1 MYNIIRFIALLLA
14 VITTVAVADEAT
26 TNALVTITNPK
37 VNQML
42 IPSQQL
48 ILQYTINGVSSNG
61 TNRPNPT
68 PNYPSSLD
76 VYFKWS
82 QNNQNIQF
90 KAASGLTTDA
100 MAGGSSKV
108 YNHRWKL
115 PNCHFFRRYMP
126 SEWSYSLVF
135 DPQYPDPA
143 ANNMSKPAHAPLVPL
158 GPKQSQ
164 LTIPIAILFNATAM
178 ADSRHKGC

>member
-1 MYNIIRFIALLLA
+1 MYKIVHYITLVLA
-14 VITTVAVADEAT
+14 VIAVAVADEAT
-26 TNALVTITNPK
+26 TNTLVTITNPK
-37 VNQML
+37 ANQML

-48 ILQYTINGVSSNG
+48 ILQYTAHGVPSNG
-61 TNRPNPT
+61 TSRPNPA

-76 VYFKWS
+76 VYFKWTQNS
-82 QNNQNIQF
+82 QSIQF
-90 KAASGLTTDA
+90 KAASGLATNV
-100 MAGGSSKV
+100 MAGGNSKV

-143 ANNMSKPAHAPLVPL
+143 ANNMSKPAHPPLVPL

-164 LTIPIAILFNATAM
+164 TTIPISISFNATAM
-178 ADSRHKGC
+178 ADSHHKGC